1 MKKDDIKKIRC
12 EIGKYLHSY
21 YIRYGEKRYYEFLK
35 QLSPVLEEY
44 GDSFSENNLRIMEA
58 EYLTFNTSSDIV
70 LFILLSSFILDA
82 TFW

>member
-35 QLSPVLEEY
+35 QLSPALEEY

-58 EYLTFNTSSDIV
+58 EYVYLNSKIGVNNKSKTEKAITSK
-70 LFILLSSFILDA
+70 
-82 TFW
+82 